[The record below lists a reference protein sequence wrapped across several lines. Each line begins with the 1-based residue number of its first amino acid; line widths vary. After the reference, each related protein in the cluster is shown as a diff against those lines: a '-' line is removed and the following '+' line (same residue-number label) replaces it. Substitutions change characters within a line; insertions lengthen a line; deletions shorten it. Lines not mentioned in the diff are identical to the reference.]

1 MFSPPNVLYSLLDDG
16 DDDYDNNGDG
26 DGLVMMTITVIMMT
40 TAKTMTTRKPKT
52 RGRLTVTGV
61 RHQFPRKLQSR
72 SMPTSGRR
80 RFIIQA
86 NNDDHHYG
94 NCGLRHNGD
103 FSASK
108 VLLEPP

>member
-1 MFSPPNVLYSLLDDG
+1 MFSPPYVLYSLLDDG
-16 DDDYDNNGDG
+16 DDDYDNNGDV

-80 RFIIQA
+80 RFIIHA
-86 NNDDHHYG
+86 NNDDQHYG
-94 NCGLRHNGD
+94 NCGLRHSGD
-103 FSASK
+103 FLASE